1 MPQSYAYASH
11 RKVVAYIT
19 KGTHL
24 LVFRHVLHPD
34 AGIQVP
40 AGTLKVDEA
49 PDDGV
54 LREAQEET
62 GLNSLEIR
70 RFLGTRE
77 YDMSS
82 FGRAEIH
89 RRYYYHLECKEKTPS
104 TWRHFET
111 HPSEGL
117 SKEIEFELFWVRLAD
132 QVPKLSAAQGDLL
145 ADLEVCPNSIQ

>member
-1 MPQSYAYASH
+1 MHLQVVE
-11 RKVVAYIT
+11 KVVAYIT
-19 KGTHL
+19 MGTFL

-40 AGTLKVDEA
+40 AGTIEEDET
-49 PDDGV
+49 PDAGV

-62 GLNSLEIR
+62 GLKSLEIR
-70 RFLGTRE
+70 RFLGTRA

-89 RRYYYHLECKEKTPS
+89 RRYYYHLECKEETPS

-111 HPSEGL
+111 DPSEGL
-117 SKEIEFELFWVRLAD
+117 SKEIEFELFWVRLPD
-132 QVPKLSAAQGDLL
+132 QVPELSAAQGDLL
-145 ADLEVCPNSIQ
+145 AEIDICPNSIQ

>member
-1 MPQSYAYASH
+1 MAAAVRTRGGP
-11 RKVVAYIT
+11 
-19 KGTHL
+19 
-24 LVFRHVLHPD
+24 FRGCSSQWSSEFDVPSTRQQRRSFAAVLE
-34 AGIQVP
+34 
-40 AGTLKVDEA
+40 VDEA

-89 RRYYYHLECKEKTPS
+89 RRCYFYLECKEKTPS

-132 QVPKLSAAQGDLL
+132 QVPELSAAQGDLL
-145 ADLEVCPNSIQ
+145 ADLDVCPNSIQ